1 MNGNHRRSSNTIPF
15 GSNSDTAFRK
25 WSIMNKSNEEKNTDV
40 AEPRERERKKT
51 ESNDKHEHEA
61 FRWIQFPI

>member
-1 MNGNHRRSSNTIPF
+1 
-15 GSNSDTAFRK
+15 
-25 WSIMNKSNEEKNTDV
+25 MNKSNEEKNTDV